1 MYTHIRV
8 QHEDLDEHAAFL
20 QKRWNH
26 QVCVCVC
33 VCVSVCLCACVC
45 VCVCACCPRG
55 CAQRFS
61 KRLLSAMT
69 LYSEYIRA
77 LHPKPKI

>member
-33 VCVSVCLCACVC
+33 VCFCVSVFLCVCVRVC
-45 VCVCACCPRG
+45 VCVYVRVAR
-55 CAQRFS
+55 AAARKDFR
-61 KRLLSAMT
+61 KD
-69 LYSEYIRA
+69 YS
-77 LHPKPKI
+77 LQ

>member
-33 VCVSVCLCACVC
+33 VCFCVSVCVC
-45 VCVCACCPRG
+45 VCVCMCVLPA
-55 CAQRFS
+55 
-61 KRLLSAMT
+61 RLRAKIFEKTT
-69 LYSEYIRA
+69 LCNDFV
-77 LHPKPKI
+77 